1 MIADRHEHKR
11 INTQTD
17 TRITVAYSAPLPART
32 NNYSRRI
39 KGNAPVLVA
48 EVARDNNRLAVNSR
62 VYNDNLTSLLDK
74 CAERTGT
81 ARSKQFTLLAPVQ
94 RACVK

>member
-17 TRITVAYSAPLPART
+17 IVSQYSAPRPARS